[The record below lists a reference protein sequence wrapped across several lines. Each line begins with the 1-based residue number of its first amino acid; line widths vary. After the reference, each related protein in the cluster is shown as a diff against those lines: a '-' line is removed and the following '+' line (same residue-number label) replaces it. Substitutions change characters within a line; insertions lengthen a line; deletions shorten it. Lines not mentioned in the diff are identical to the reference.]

1 MAMKKKVMK
10 ASKTKSP
17 STKKGA
23 SSKFVSKNNRKA
35 GGSMKQMIGKKVKKG
50 AY

>member
-1 MAMKKKVMK
+1 MAKSKGKVMK
-10 ASKTKSP
+10 ASKTKTP

-35 GGSMKQMIGKKVKKG
+35 GGSMKSIIGKKMKT
-50 AY
+50 Y